1 MDKDLETIIEPRA
14 AAIERSNASFEMTV
28 VSALRIE
35 QSFIVGF
42 VNREFRPEARV
53 QGGPYERAV
62 SARKRSSA

>member
-1 MDKDLETIIEPRA
+1 MNKDLETIIEPRA

-42 VNREFRPEARV
+42 VNREFRP
-53 QGGPYERAV
+53 
-62 SARKRSSA
+62 